1 MREGGLTMSRG
12 AAGRRWALTIIAILA
27 PIMAVAAWIWAQ
39 WGQLALEAVQVALK
53 MAVIP

>member
-1 MREGGLTMSRG
+1 MNRG
-12 AAGRRWALTIIAILA
+12 NALARWALLTVVILA
-27 PIMAVAAWIWAQ
+27 PVVAAAAYVCAR